1 MNAGTKMGGK
11 GEIKGAAG
19 LQNSRPAP
27 GAVWGPFGFNDKDM
41 WAHGAEHSPH
51 PGQVQWRRGQR
62 RKKVKEKKK
71 KKREGWEKNNRE
83 TSRDKYTVTRNIT
96 GLKKKCCKL

>member
-19 LQNSRPAP
+19 LQNSCPAP

-41 WAHGAEHSPH
+41 WVHGVEHSPH
-51 PGQVQWRRGQR
+51 PG
-62 RKKVKEKKK
+62 
-71 KKREGWEKNNRE
+71 
-83 TSRDKYTVTRNIT
+83 
-96 GLKKKCCKL
+96 